1 VESLD
6 TASLSFFMTHDSQT
20 ELLVFLLFCDMC
32 SHADHAI
39 TSSQRVPSIEW
50 GKTCREKEK
59 EGLLRKLVN
68 LQELERARI
77 SRELHDQ
84 CGQDLVA
91 LQLNMGYLKSF
102 FPKSLSENPCTFKCD
117 VIACKV

>member
-1 VESLD
+1 L
-6 TASLSFFMTHDSQT
+6 
-20 ELLVFLLFCDMC
+20 
-32 SHADHAI
+32 AI
-39 TSSQRVPSIEW
+39 KSEALQEEINKRRIT
-50 GKTCREKEK
+50 EKEK

-102 FPKSLSENPCTFKCD
+102 LPKSLSENPCTFKCD